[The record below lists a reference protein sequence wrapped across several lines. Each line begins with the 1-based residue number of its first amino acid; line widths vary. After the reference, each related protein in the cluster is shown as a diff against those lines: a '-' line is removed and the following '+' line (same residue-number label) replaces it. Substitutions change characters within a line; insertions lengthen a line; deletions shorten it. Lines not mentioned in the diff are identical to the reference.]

1 MTIKAIY
8 LAFGAKWKDMA
19 RNGLVVVSFY
29 SSLRPPRRP
38 AMEPEFVRCPVT
50 RVGPFR
56 CCCCWP
62 LPLAVAV
69 FASRGHGEIFKCL
82 RFLRPRVYAVC
93 SLRSQS
99 GRLRSRFRAI
109 KACHESGQNC
119 DNFYN
124 AYSGCFF
131 AFLALYSTQQCC
143 LSDNLMVTMA

>member
-29 SSLRPPRRP
+29 SSLQP
-38 AMEPEFVRCPVT
+38 AASSHGTGICALSCDESWSV
-50 RVGPFR
+50 PFR
-56 CCCCWP
+56 CCCWP